1 MQHDMMMR
9 GLLPRTQDQYI
20 RHVRRFAAYLGRP
33 PDTAT
38 TVDLRNFQ
46 IHQHESGASAGTI
59 NGAVSALRFLYTVTL
74 RRRDLARGLVATRRP
89 DKVREVLSVEEAAR
103 LLEAAPGIKY
113 KAALGVAYGA
123 GLRVSEVTHL
133 KVDDIDSQRM
143 LIRVEQGKGGKDRNA
158 MLSPQLLELLR
169 MWWREGKRRGVMFPH
184 GWLFPGRSY
193 TDPISSRQLH
203 RAVQEAAE
211 VAGIRKRVSPHTLR
225 HPSARAG
232 CRYSR
237 DPGAARPCQDR
248 HHRHLHQGVHP
259 HDPGRGEP
267 ARPDHCAD
275 GGQVAPRLNRCVPRL
290 RSPTSFALQGP
301 PIERLMP
308 GI

>member
-1 MQHDMMMR
+1 MATISTDTPVNPLRQRMQHDMMMR
-9 GLLPRTQDQYI
+9 GLLPRTQEQYI
-20 RHVRRFAAYLGRP
+20 RHVRRFSAYLGRP

-38 TVDLRNFQ
+38 TEDLRNFQ
-46 IHQHESGASAGTI
+46 IQQHESGASAGTI

-74 RRRDLARGLVATRRP
+74 RRRDLARGLIATRRP
-89 DKVREVLSVEEAAR
+89 DKMREVLSVEEAAR

-123 GLRVSEVTHL
+123 GLRVSEVAHL

-143 LIRVEQGKGGKDRNA
+143 LIRVEQGKGGRDRNA

-184 GWLFPGRSY
+184 GWLFPGRSH

-225 HPSARAG
+225 H
-232 CRYSR
+232 
-237 DPGAARPCQDR
+237 
-248 HHRHLHQGVHP
+248 
-259 HDPGRGEP
+259 
-267 ARPDHCAD
+267 
-275 GGQVAPRLNRCVPRL
+275 
-290 RSPTSFALQGP
+290 SFATHLLEQDVDIRVIQVLLGHAKIDTTAVYTKVSTRTIQAVASPLDRIIALMEGKP
-301 PIERLMP
+301 PP
-308 GI
+308 G

>member
-1 MQHDMMMR
+1 MATISTTAPVTPLRQRMQHDMMMR

-20 RHVRRFAAYLGRP
+20 RHMRRFSAWLGRP

-38 TVDLRNFQ
+38 SEDLRNFQ
-46 IHQHESGASAGTI
+46 IQQHEGGASAGTI
-59 NGAVSALRFLYTVTL
+59 NGAVSALRFFYTVTL

-89 DKVREVLSVEEAAR
+89 DNVREVLSVEEAAR

-123 GLRVSEVTHL
+123 GLRVSEVAYL

-169 MWWREGKRRGVMFPH
+169 LWWREGKRRGVMFPH

-203 RAVQEAAE
+203 RAVKEAAE
-211 VAGIRKRVSPHTLR
+211 VAGIKRRISPHTLR
-225 HPSARAG
+225 H
-232 CRYSR
+232 
-237 DPGAARPCQDR
+237 
-248 HHRHLHQGVHP
+248 
-259 HDPGRGEP
+259 
-267 ARPDHCAD
+267 
-275 GGQVAPRLNRCVPRL
+275 
-290 RSPTSFALQGP
+290 SFATHLLEQDVDIRVIQVLLGHSKIDTTAIYTKVSTRTIQAVASPLDKLIALMEGKTP
-301 PIERLMP
+301 P
-308 GI
+308 G